1 MSNQII
7 LEEQAAR
14 VSAGRRMAALAGAA
28 LVWLLAATLLLTG
41 MPAQAAEPEGSAP
54 AGAETSVALSGVD
67 FLQPDAQAW
76 EILRVDHLGDKSLYL
91 DVERVEGVGDSATM
105 TSLLGRAEYN
115 ATDSDGEAQGVGDDI
130 ARIIAM
136 SVNSET
142 PREVLSNHARAVR
155 LTVTVY
161 GERRGGDP
169 LYEATVYPVYAQ
181 LKDGGKIVSYELLG
195 LRTVQAGT
203 AATVTP
209 KNIGA
214 GLTFYKAAEGSD
226 APDTYILQETNE
238 GLDNGFD
245 DTLQAFVVPYEKQAA
260 DAVKGSVRYVT
271 MDGELVREDPVL
283 NFENGQ
289 ATVRIETSFLKGSDD
304 NPEVMR
310 YFRVVSNLGGTTV
323 TLTAANAHAVVRV
336 VEVPQMAESDY
347 AVSIRYEDENGTL
360 LWSDKLDV
368 KGYGYQ
374 YTLPTTFSM
383 LETDGVEMYTLE
395 GVEGAESREDAE
407 GRAAVRDWGAP
418 TIRFDNTVVPEEH
431 FLKDEGSYYLK
442 AKYLSSEA
450 TRKAAL
456 TLVAVDGSTGE
467 RLPEVF
473 QPGSFEVTPEAE
485 ARFVPEPLVVDGVT
499 YLPWSGNADEIV
511 YSWESLKEGVD
522 LLQYVYYVPEGFVP
536 AEAYDVTVQY
546 MDIATSAVLR
556 TETVNVAPD
565 MTEYLTLNGPETFSE
580 GGNDYVRLAGQE
592 NGIRHGYYTPARTYT
607 VYYRDVNDV
616 INADTVIRRTQ
627 IIETERV
634 VEVDGPVTTTVTAA
648 PVAVPAAPAG
658 GAGADGAAADGATAP
673 ATVDA
678 GVGAGDGTTV
688 INDDDNPLANQAGQD
703 TTTERTIED
712 AETPLSA
719 GTEPGSEESGSLGAA
734 VAVGAAAVLIA
745 AAASAWVLL
754 RRRTIQKPADA
765 LAESTKLN
773 E

>member
-1 MSNQII
+1 MSDQII
-7 LEEQAAR
+7 LKEQAAR
-14 VSAGRRMAALAGAA
+14 VNAGRRMAALAGAA

-41 MPAQAAEPEGSAP
+41 MPAQAAEPEGDTT
-54 AGAETSVALSGVD
+54 AGAETPVALSGVD

-91 DVERVEGVGDSATM
+91 DVERVEGVGDSATVAP
-105 TSLLGRAEYN
+105 LLGRAEYN
-115 ATDSDGEAQGVGDDI
+115 AAAPDSEAQGVGDDI
-130 ARIIAM
+130 ARIIAVSM
-136 SVNSET
+136 KGAT
-142 PREVLSNHARAVR
+142 PRELLANAKDSVR
-155 LTVTVY
+155 LNVTVY
-161 GERRGGDP
+161 GERRGGNP

-181 LKDGGKIVSYELLG
+181 LNSGDEPVSYELLG

-203 AATVTP
+203 AATTAS

-214 GLTFYKAAEGSD
+214 GLTFYKAAKGSD
-226 APDTYILQETNE
+226 TPDTYVLQETNE

-245 DTLQAFVVPYEKQAA
+245 DDIQAFVVPYEKQAA

-289 ATVRIETSFLKGSDD
+289 ATARIETSFLKGSDD

-395 GVEGAESREDAE
+395 GVEGAEGREDAA

-418 TIRFDNTVVPEEH
+418 TIRFDNTIVPQEH
-431 FLKDEGSYYLK
+431 FLEDEGGFYLK

-467 RLPEVF
+467 RLPEAF

-499 YLPWSGNADEIV
+499 YLPWSGNTDEIV

-522 LLQYVYYVPEGFVP
+522 LLRYVYYVPEGFVP

-546 MDIATSAVLR
+546 LDIATSAVLR

-648 PVAVPAAPAG
+648 PVTVPAAPAG
-658 GAGADGAAADGATAP
+658 GADADGAADGATTP

-719 GTEPGSEESGSLGAA
+719 GTEPGSEESGSLGTA

-745 AAASAWVLL
+745 AAAIAWVLL
-754 RRRTIQKPADA
+754 RRRSNQKTADA

>member
-1 MSNQII
+1 
-7 LEEQAAR
+7 
-14 VSAGRRMAALAGAA
+14 MAALAGAA

-41 MPAQAAEPEGSAP
+41 MPAQAAEPEGDAP

-67 FLQPDAQAW
+67 FLQPDAKAW

-91 DVERVEGVGDSATM
+91 DVERVEGVGDSATVAP
-105 TSLLGRAEYN
+105 LLGRAEYN
-115 ATDSDGEAQGVGDDI
+115 PTTSNGEAQGVGDDI

-136 SVNSET
+136 SVKGAT
-142 PREVLSNHARAVR
+142 PRELLANAKDSVR
-155 LTVTVY
+155 LNVTVY

-181 LKDGGKIVSYELLG
+181 LKDGANTDSYELLG
-195 LRTVQAGT
+195 LRTVQAGS
-203 AATVTP
+203 AAITKS

-214 GLTFYKAAEGSD
+214 GLTFYKTAKGSD
-226 APDTYILQETNE
+226 APDTYVLQETNE

-245 DTLQAFVVPYEKQAA
+245 DDIQAFVVPYEKQGA

-289 ATVRIETSFLKGSDD
+289 ATARIETSFLKGSDD

-347 AVSIRYEDENGTL
+347 AVSIRYEDENGLL

-395 GVEGAESREDAE
+395 GVEGAESREDAA

-418 TIRFDNTVVPEEH
+418 TIRFDNTIVPQEH
-431 FLKDEGSYYLK
+431 FLEDEGGFYLK

-467 RLPEVF
+467 RLPEAF

-499 YLPWSGNADEIV
+499 YLPWSGNTDEIV

-546 MDIATSAVLR
+546 LDIATSAVLR

-648 PVAVPAAPAG
+648 PVTVPAAPAG
-658 GAGADGAAADGATAP
+658 GADADGAADGATTP

-719 GTEPGSEESGSLGAA
+719 GTEPGSEGSGSLGAA

-745 AAASAWVLL
+745 AAAIAWVLL
-754 RRRTIQKPADA
+754 RRRTNQKTADA